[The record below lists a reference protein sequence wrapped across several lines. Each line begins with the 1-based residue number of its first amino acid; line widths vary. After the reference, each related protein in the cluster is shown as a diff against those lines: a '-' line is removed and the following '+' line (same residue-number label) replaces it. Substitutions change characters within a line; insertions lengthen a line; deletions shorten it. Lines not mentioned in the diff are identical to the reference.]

1 MSLAIEGLG
10 ECRGFV
16 SGKIFDV
23 KTLFRSFTA
32 VTPEEEE
39 EDLHNLF
46 PNTTIL
52 FHSHWAL
59 QRLKF
64 SRDRK

>member
-1 MSLAIEGLG
+1 ML
-10 ECRGFV
+10 V
-16 SGKIFDV
+16 SGRIFDV
-23 KTLFRSFTA
+23 NTHFQSFTA

-59 QRLKF
+59 QCL
-64 SRDRK
+64 